1 MIPSLEQST
10 HQQFGG
16 KGSLCGVLAQA
27 EETPMSASLHNFSEV
42 RGDTRAGVPGSNK
55 VAEFFGELI
64 ARQGGWV
71 VVDYGVVQ
79 VEELHHLV
87 KGRSMGE

>member
-1 MIPSLEQST
+1 
-10 HQQFGG
+10 
-16 KGSLCGVLAQA
+16 
-27 EETPMSASLHNFSEV
+27 MSATSYSRDLAV
-42 RGDTRAGVPGSNK
+42 RSSVPGSNK

-64 ARQGGWV
+64 ARQGRWV

-87 KGRSMGE
+87 TRRSIR